1 MDITVTPL
9 QPIHSIPNPTVPL
22 LPLTSTNF
30 IRHPKENMQKR
41 KSFTNRINKERDSCI
56 NMNLNGEV

>member
-22 LPLTSTNF
+22 LPLNSM
-30 IRHPKENMQKR
+30 RP
-41 KSFTNRINKERDSCI
+41 
-56 NMNLNGEV
+56 